1 LAYYYYYCC
10 YLTFALYTKIYD
22 ESKLK
27 PFSFDTTTVMTTAMD
42 GYEYEAKVLWPM
54 WNKDSE
60 EQLER
65 EKARR
70 IKAQSAGT
78 IDSITK
84 ERLKKELGIEV
95 RDPIEDIGGGLSN
108 RMFKSPSN
116 FIPELS
122 SDNLVWDLGR
132 RFRNQ
137 R

>member
-1 LAYYYYYCC
+1 M
-10 YLTFALYTKIYD
+10 K
-22 ESKLK
+22 SKLK
-27 PFSFDTTTVMTTAMD
+27 PFSFDIATVMTTTMD

-95 RDPIEDIGGGLSN
+95 RDPIDVELRSN
-108 RMFKSPSN
+108 KMFKNPDN
-116 FIPELS
+116 FYPELS
-122 SDNLVWDLGR
+122 SDNNIWDLGR

>member
-1 LAYYYYYCC
+1 
-10 YLTFALYTKIYD
+10 
-22 ESKLK
+22 
-27 PFSFDTTTVMTTAMD
+27 MD
-42 GYEYEAKVLWPM
+42 GYEYEAKILWPM

-70 IKAQSAGT
+70 IKAQSASGT
-78 IDSITK
+78 IDGITK

-95 RDPIEDIGGGLSN
+95 RDTISVNELDLSN
-108 RMFKSPSN
+108 RMFKNPDN